1 MVFACRQSSRG
12 QFLTGPGLFQTPTP
26 RSVFWIFLCILND
39 KNGTFTTG
47 HWSANI
53 LIALF
58 QQQSA
63 RPRSAVVVKM
73 WRFLSLDLCIWRK
86 EAESESLM
94 KATQRGA
101 RKPLQNTIFLSKS
114 RRNTWIQGALYLDWL
129 ISERPVGEKQL
140 HRKAEEERRNKCLV
154 RCWW

>member
-12 QFLTGPGLFQTPTP
+12 QFLTSPGLFQTPAP
-26 RSVFWIFLCILND
+26 RSVFWIFLCILN

-58 QQQSA
+58 QQQWA
-63 RPRSAVVVKM
+63 RPRGAGVVKM
-73 WRFLSLDLCIWRK
+73 VSLFISLDLCICRN

-94 KATQRGA
+94 MKATQRGP
-101 RKPLQNTIFLSKS
+101 RKPLWNTIFLSKS
-114 RRNTWIQGALYLDWL
+114 RRNAGIQGALYLDWL

-140 HRKAEEERRNKCLV
+140 HRKAEEERRE
-154 RCWW
+154 